1 MINND
6 KNINRLNKQQP
17 IFTEVNGDSGE
28 IKSLMN
34 NYQKFKL
41 QMNKSEFANSFPR
54 YCAELEYL
62 TKIRDLNVEQDN
74 QDDFIVEEEKRIR
87 DILENDF
94 GFIPND

>member
-6 KNINRLNKQQP
+6 KNINRLNKQQAS
-17 IFTEVNGDSGE
+17 FTESNGDSSE

-41 QMNKSEFANSFPR
+41 QMNKSEFSNSFPR

-62 TKIRDLNVEQDN
+62 TKIRDLMVEQDN
-74 QDDFIVEEEKRIR
+74 IDNFIVQEEKRIR